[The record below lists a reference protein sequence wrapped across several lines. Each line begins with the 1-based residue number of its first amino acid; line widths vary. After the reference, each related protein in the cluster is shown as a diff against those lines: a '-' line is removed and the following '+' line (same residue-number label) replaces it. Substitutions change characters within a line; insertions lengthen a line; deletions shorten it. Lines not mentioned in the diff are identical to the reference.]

1 MSISGTF
8 RVVYGTLDELVLAYS
23 EDLSRGGMFVPTA
36 TPPGLDAVVRIHLEL
51 PGDGGLVS
59 VLGRVVHVN
68 ARPPGMGVEFVDL
81 ENDTGWIERIEEF
94 IARQGGSP
102 AERSGPVPLSPMLK
116 VLIVEDDEG
125 YRDLL
130 AQLFR
135 TRGDRVRT
143 AGDGIEALAMCLKE
157 TPDVILSDVQM
168 PRMDGWQ
175 LLRVLRGRPAFQQTP
190 VVFLTTL
197 ENETARLSGYQLGV
211 DDYIPKPAR
220 KEEIIARVDRAVQR
234 ALQAPPVVSE
244 TKTLHGDLEQV
255 SLPAVLTLLEIEKK
269 TGALVVDGEGTG
281 RVLFREGRPVRVE
294 LYGAHG
300 RPPELLGTMLSWKKG
315 TFEFLNEDVDGEDE
329 IRNGVMQLLLEVAR
343 KTDEKNR

>member
-1 MSISGTF
+1 LSITGTY
-8 RVVYGTLDELVLAYS
+8 RVSYTTLDELVLAYS
-23 EDLSRGGMFVPTA
+23 EDLARGGIFVSTPH
-36 TPPGLDAVVRIHLEL
+36 PPGLDAVVRIHLEL

-68 ARPPGMGVEFVDL
+68 ARPPGMGVEFIEEDA
-81 ENDTGWIERIEEF
+81 GWIERIEAF
-94 IARQGGSP
+94 IARQGGSR

-135 TRGDRVRT
+135 TRGDRVRM

-175 LLRVLRGRPAFQQTP
+175 LLRVLRGRPAFQMTP

-220 KEEIIARVDRAVQR
+220 TEEIVARVDRAVQR
-234 ALQAPPVVSE
+234 ALQAPPEVSE
-244 TKTLHGDLEQV
+244 VKTLHGDLEQV

-281 RVLFREGRPVRVE
+281 RVLFRDGRPIRVE
-294 LYGAHG
+294 LYGGEGA
-300 RPPELLGTMLSWKKG
+300 PPELISVMLTWKKG
-315 TFEFLNEDVDGEDE
+315 TFEFLAEDVEGEDE
-329 IRNGVMQLLLEVAR
+329 IENGVMQLLLEAAR
-343 KTDEKNR
+343 STDEKKRG